1 LINQGAKLVE
11 SAQDI
16 LEEMQI
22 EPSDSVVANASGAL
36 PCSQADVAGYALQR
50 GLRQPVWMNCKHVQ
64 LSIQQ
69 VCRRN

>member
-36 PCSQADVAGYALQR
+36 SCSHADHCGLCSAMGFAPTSLDPLQTRTGIDKASLQA
-50 GLRQPVWMNCKHVQ
+50 
-64 LSIQQ
+64 
-69 VCRRN
+69 